1 MKREVRSRKSEIRSR
16 AVERLCVG
24 GGRQTVSRRLHSAA
38 FSLLLLIAFCAFCP
52 QAFAQSRIYN
62 GTSPLYS
69 PRPEL
74 GATES
79 GLPKALREVKIEQR
93 LNEQLPLDLQFK
105 DATGRTVHLR
115 EYFNQSKPVILSL
128 VFYKCPMLCNQIL
141 TGLLASLRAQSFNV
155 GREFD
160 VLTVSFDPRET
171 PDMAAEK
178 KQDFVGRYNRPG
190 ADKGWHFL
198 TGDQES
204 IRRLTDA
211 VGFHYNY
218 DEKTNQFAH
227 ASGIMVLTPEG
238 KLSRYFYGI
247 EYFPK
252 DLRLG
257 LVEAS
262 DNKIGSMVDQLLLYC
277 YHYDPATGRYGPV
290 VMNIMRLGGLA
301 TLVGIGALIFIL
313 KRRGSKNEGAKA
325 RAAARLNQG
334 GTA

>member
-1 MKREVRSRKSEIRSR
+1 MKREVGSQKSEAGKS
-16 AVERLCVG
+16 AGDVERRLARGVLKAALCC
-24 GGRQTVSRRLHSAA
+24 
-38 FSLLLLIAFCAFCP
+38 LLLAACCAMT
-52 QAFAQSRIYN
+52 FAQSRIYN

-93 LNEQLPLDLQFK
+93 LNEQLPLELRFK
-105 DATGRTVHLR
+105 DETGRTVELR
-115 EYFNQSKPVILSL
+115 EYFKSAKPVILSL

-155 GREFD
+155 GREFE

-171 PDMAAEK
+171 PEMAAEK
-178 KQDFVGRYNRPG
+178 KLDFIGRYNRPG

-198 TGDQES
+198 TGDAEN
-204 IRRLTDA
+204 IRRLTEA

-227 ASGIMVLTPEG
+227 ASGIMILTPAG

-252 DLRLG
+252 DVRLG
-257 LVEAS
+257 LIEAS

-290 VMNIMRLGGLA
+290 VMNIMRLGGLM
-301 TLVGIGALIFIL
+301 TLVGIGALILIL
-313 KRRGSKNEGAKA
+313 KRRGKRADGATA
-325 RAAARLNQG
+325 AAASAARLNQG